1 MSEPKRS
8 EVKRINIIEEGERD
22 ITIPFS
28 RAYRTAAERF
38 QVVNG
43 QPGFEFSEFAGEGS
57 CIAVLFLSATRYG
70 GEGKIHTVYE
80 FDAWL
85 EKAE

>member
-1 MSEPKRS
+1 MKSETKR
-8 EVKRINIIEEGERD
+8 VNIIQEGERD

-28 RAYRTAAERF
+28 RAYRTAAEHF
-38 QVVNG
+38 NITDG
-43 QPGFEFSEFAGEGS
+43 KPGKGFEQFAGEGS
-57 CIAVLFLSATRYG
+57 HISVLFLSATRMG